1 MKYLSI
7 LLVYYIVQY
16 VPWRKDTILLIIDQS
31 ISKSHTRIYLLLQ
44 NLNIEAVKV
53 EKGGRLI
60 DVYSGMA
67 WIMINTSF
75 MIFMS
80 VLNINQFSL
89 YALL

>member
-1 MKYLSI
+1 MKYFSI
-7 LLVYYIVQY
+7 LLVYYLVQY
-16 VPWRKDTILLIIDQS
+16 VPWRKATILLIIDQS
-31 ISKSHTRIYLLLQ
+31 VSKSHTRIYLLLQ

-60 DVYSGMA
+60 DVYSGMS

-75 MIFMS
+75 IIFMS
-80 VLNINQFSL
+80 VLNINQYGL

>member
-1 MKYLSI
+1 MKYFSI

-16 VPWRKDTILLIIDQS
+16 VPLRKATILLIIDQS
-31 ISKSHTRIYLLLQ
+31 VSKSHTRIYLLLQ

-60 DVYSGMA
+60 DVYSGMS

-75 MIFMS
+75 IIFMS
-80 VLNINQFSL
+80 VLNINQYGL